1 MARSI
6 VERKFLER
14 SRWSDFR
21 IEPFEK
27 LDILV
32 ASSFPEL
39 GKLTALQ
46 FLEFVQQNPTGVVS
60 LPTGK
65 TPEYFIKWVQYFL
78 SNWHIDNMTAFG
90 LDANKPP
97 MDRLKFVQM
106 DEFLPIQPSQA
117 NSFNNFISKFYI
129 EGFGLRS
136 ENCLLMDTSEFA
148 SPLLFQDGIDLSLLS
163 RPKEELSDTELQQRV
178 ALERVNAYCS
188 EYEQKIQDMGGIDF
202 FLGGIGP
209 DGHIAFNIRGS
220 NFDSLTRMLQLN
232 YESMAASAES
242 LGGMSAARKKL
253 VITIGLRTITKK
265 PSCQAII
272 FAAGEAKA
280 ELVQKAIEA
289 NMDESIPS
297 HALRTLPK
305 AIFYLTQGA
314 VKLLSARTTVPHIPE
329 ASIIRSIE
337 RGNSDHHKALK
348 FLHTE
353 PHHDDIMLAYLPFIL
368 KSRVPNGLDVFACG
382 TSGFNSV
389 SNGFLL
395 GLVKDANTLVQSGQL
410 SFLDNDSKDDISY
423 FTLGFNERDE
433 RIQRAAAVHRFIRN
447 VVGGESKEVDN
458 IAVKLG
464 SIEEYLSSLYP
475 GQKDTSRPE
484 MQILKGKCR
493 EFESDCLWGTLG
505 WNIDEVTYHLRLGF
519 YTSDVFS
526 PQPVFER
533 DSGPIL
539 ELLMKERPDVVT
551 LALDPESSGPDTHYK
566 VLQAITSALVKYQEI
581 IGPNGKQPIVWGYR
595 NVWCEFD
602 LKETN
607 LILQVD
613 DSELKSLTDLFIAC
627 YQTQKTAEF
636 PSYQLD
642 GPFSQISVNSW
653 KAQLEKVR
661 SHLSSDVILSSD
673 TTGLVFIREM
683 SIEELKSYSRS
694 LSRLVDDV

>member
-1 MARSI
+1 MD
-6 VERKFLER
+6 V
-14 SRWSDFR
+14 
-21 IEPFEK
+21 
-27 LDILV
+27 LV

-39 GKLTALQ
+39 GKLTALR

-65 TPEYFIKWVQYFL
+65 TPEYFIKWVQHFL
-78 SNWHIDNMTAFG
+78 SRWDIDEMAAFG
-90 LDANKPP
+90 LAVNKPS

-106 DEFLPIQPSQA
+106 DEFFPIQPSQA

-129 EGFGLRS
+129 KGFGLNPD
-136 ENCLLMDTSEFA
+136 NCLLMDTSEFA
-148 SPLLFQDGIDLSLLS
+148 DPSLFQDGIDLGLLT
-163 RPKEELSDTELQQRV
+163 RHKEELSDMELQKRDV
-178 ALERVNAYCS
+178 LERLGVYCS
-188 EYEQKIQDMGGIDF
+188 DYERRIHEMGGVDF
-202 FLGGIGP
+202 FIGGIGP

-220 NFDSLTRMLQLN
+220 NFNSLTRFLQLN

-253 VITIGLRTITKK
+253 VITIGLRTITMK

-280 ELVQKAIEA
+280 ELVREAIEA
-289 NMDESIPS
+289 NLDQNIPS
-297 HALRTLPK
+297 HALRILPK
-305 AIFYLTQGA
+305 AIFYLTRGA
-314 VKLLSARTTVPHIPE
+314 IKFLSARTPVPQISE
-329 ASIIRSIE
+329 ASIVKCIE
-337 RGNSDHHKALK
+337 RGNSDHYKALK

-368 KSRVPNGLDVFACG
+368 KSRSSNNGLDVFACG

-389 SNGFLL
+389 SNAFIL
-395 GLVKDANTLVQSGQL
+395 GLVGDANILVKSGQL
-410 SFLDNDSKDDISY
+410 SFLDETAKEDVSY
-423 FTLGFNERDE
+423 FALGFTQRDE
-433 RIQRAAAVHRFIRN
+433 RIQRDAAVHRFIRN
-447 VVGGESKEVDN
+447 LVDGESKNPEA
-458 IAVKLG
+458 IAVKLD
-464 SIEEYLSSLYP
+464 SLEEYLSSLYP
-475 GQKDTSRPE
+475 GQKDSTRPE

-505 WNIDEVTYHLRLGF
+505 WNTDDVTYHLRLGF
-519 YTSDVFS
+519 YTSDVFA

-539 ELLMKERPDVVT
+539 ELLMEERPDVVT

-566 VLQAITSALVKYQEI
+566 VLQAITAALVKYQEV
-581 IGPNGKQPIVWGYR
+581 IGPNGKQPLVWGYR

-602 LKETN
+602 LLETN
-607 LILQVD
+607 LILQVV
-613 DSELKSLTDLFIAC
+613 DSELKSLTDLFVAC

-653 KAQLEKVR
+653 KAQLAKVR
-661 SHLSSDVILSSD
+661 SHLGPNVILPSE
-673 TTGLVFIREM
+673 TQGLVFIREM
-683 SIEELKSYSRS
+683 SIDELKSYSRS